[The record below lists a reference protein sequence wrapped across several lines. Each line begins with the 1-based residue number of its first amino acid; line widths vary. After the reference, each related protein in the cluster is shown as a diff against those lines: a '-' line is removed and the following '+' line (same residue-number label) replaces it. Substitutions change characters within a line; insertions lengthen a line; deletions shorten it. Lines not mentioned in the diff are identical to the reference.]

1 MDKKAIVDCHVH
13 VTPNGGW
20 FGTHVNASLDRFLN
34 ELDSSPLQKVLLLPV
49 GKDDTELKDATEF
62 VVDLTK
68 SEPDR
73 LLGLSAYYPGLTIE
87 EVLENNLVGI
97 KIHPR
102 QNKIDI
108 LDEELFP
115 LYKSAMQEGLPIL
128 FDSYCTPISDMPL
141 EKIRPL
147 VYRDLA
153 TMFPSLKII
162 LAHSGMPF
170 IWETYLVLKWYNNIF
185 ADLSH
190 ILLYF
195 RNTSLISDLAWVVR
209 KLPQKFLYGSDFPE
223 MGLNE
228 YFQEFERFCKHHDVP
243 LEIVLNNFH
252 AVIRRSL

>member
-1 MDKKAIVDCHVH
+1 MDKKVIVDCHVH
-13 VTPNGGW
+13 VTPDGGW
-20 FGTHVNASLDRFLN
+20 FGTHINASLDRFLK
-34 ELDSSPLQKVLLLPV
+34 ELDASSVQKALLLPV
-49 GKDDTELKDATEF
+49 GKDDTELREATEF
-62 VVDLTK
+62 VVELTR
-68 SEPDR
+68 SEPHR
-73 LLGLSAYYPGLTIE
+73 LMGLSAYYPGLTIE

-108 LDEELFP
+108 LDEELFF

-147 VYRDLA
+147 AYRELA
-153 TMFPSLKII
+153 AKFPSLKII

-195 RNTSLISDLAWVVR
+195 QNTSLISDLAWVLR
-209 KLPQKFLYGSDFPE
+209 KIPQKFIYGSDFPE
-223 MGLNE
+223 VGLSE
-228 YFQEFERFCKHHDVP
+228 YFQEFEKFCRHHHVP
-243 LEIVLNNFH
+243 SEIILSNFNT
-252 AVIRRSL
+252 VIRQSL